1 MAVSAVVGDSGKG
14 GVTSKIS
21 GVFANFKKSCSNML
35 GEVGEMEEIRMNVS
49 DDALADATLFK
60 FLADLFNSI
69 IKNKQNNA
77 LIKELQDN
85 QSLTEQKNE
94 KLMGLLQ
101 NELKEN
107 ASLTAG
113 AKESVSK
120 FLTSKMGGEFASK
133 LLFAPPAGQIL
144 MAASF
149 IKKAVEAG
157 MSDSELEN
165 ELTSRFG
172 KDSITT
178 TLTRAIQTMT
188 ANTASPENVVADTLK
203 DVNIIRHKLK

>member
-1 MAVSAVVGDSGKG
+1 MANSAVSDNGVVSKIG
-14 GVTSKIS
+14 GVFST
-21 GVFANFKKSCSNML
+21 FKNKCNAL
-35 GEVGEMEEIRMNVS
+35 LDTVGEMEEIRMNVS

-69 IKNKQNNA
+69 IKNKHNNA
-77 LIKELQDN
+77 LITELQ
-85 QSLTEQKNE
+85 EQKNT
-94 KLMGLLQ
+94 KLMGLLN

-120 FLTSKMGGEFASK
+120 FLSSKMGGAFATK

-144 MAASF
+144 MAANI
-149 IKKAVEAG
+149 IKQAVEAG
-157 MSDSELEN
+157 KSDD
-165 ELTSRFG
+165 ELTTILTNQFG

-188 ANTASPENVVADTLK
+188 ANTASPANVVEETLK
-203 DVNIIRHKLK
+203 DVNNIKFRMK

>member
-1 MAVSAVVGDSGKG
+1 MANSAVSDNGVVSKIG
-14 GVTSKIS
+14 GVFST
-21 GVFANFKKSCSNML
+21 FKNKCNAL
-35 GEVGEMEEIRMNVS
+35 LDTVGEMEEIRMNVS

-77 LIKELQDN
+77 LIKELQEN
-85 QSLTEQKNE
+85 QSLTEQKNT
-94 KLMGLLQ
+94 KLMGLLN

-120 FLTSKMGGEFASK
+120 FLSSKMGGAFATK

-144 MAASF
+144 MAANI
-149 IKKAVEAG
+149 IKQAVEAG
-157 MSDSELEN
+157 KSDD
-165 ELTSRFG
+165 ELTTILTNQFG

-188 ANTASPENVVADTLK
+188 ANTASPANVVEETLK
-203 DVNIIRHKLK
+203 DVNNIKFRMK

>member
-1 MAVSAVVGDSGKG
+1 MANSAVADNGVVSKIG
-14 GVTSKIS
+14 GVFST
-21 GVFANFKKSCSNML
+21 FKNKCNAL
-35 GEVGEMEEIRMNVS
+35 LDTVGEMEEIRMNVS

-77 LIKELQDN
+77 LIKELQEN
-85 QSLTEQKNE
+85 QSLTEQKNT
-94 KLMGLLQ
+94 KLMGLLN

-120 FLTSKMGGEFASK
+120 FLSSKMGGAFATK

-144 MAASF
+144 LAANI
-149 IKKAVEAG
+149 IKQAVEAG
-157 MSDSELEN
+157 KSDSELEN
-165 ELTSRFG
+165 ELTSKFG

-178 TLTRAIQTMT
+178 TLTRAIQKMT
-188 ANTASPENVVADTLK
+188 ANTASPANVVEETLK
-203 DVNIIRHKLK
+203 DVNNIKFRMK